1 MIYMKCDYCGRD
13 TKHKYSGSQKFPRCT
28 IELYNCVE
36 CGSTH
41 SVNGN
46 TDVSLSAS
54 SGDWT
59 AHKGDAYTPLS
70 KAQAVDLIMDDGLW
84 NDGRRIVT
92 GPKKRWLFR

>member
-13 TKHKYSGSQKFPRCT
+13 TRHKYSGSQKFPHYT

-41 SVNGN
+41 SVDSSA
-46 TDVSLSAS
+46 DVTLSAS

-59 AHKGDAYTPLS
+59 AHKGDAYASLTNT
-70 KAQAVDLIMDDGLW
+70 QATELVTDDGLW
-84 NDGRRIVT
+84 NDGRRVVT
-92 GPKKRWLFR
+92 GQKKRGLFR